1 MLYSTDKKCPL
12 ISTVYKQ
19 SSPGLVVSQVY
30 WAKLTMAPQAVF
42 GVASLQ
48 VTKPVPHFVH
58 FPLFSVHPG
67 QDSWNGGF
75 FFFFFLTWPAC
86 KAPEAVPSFL
96 FSAAAPR
103 QQEKL
108 GHAEAE
114 RKCLIRIVWPGFCC
128 IPQIVYV
135 SCSAPPSWCYFIPD
149 VSKRMTRNDSCVAN

>member
-1 MLYSTDKKCPL
+1 MLYSTDKKRPL

-67 QDSWNGGF
+67 ARQLEWRLF
-75 FFFFFLTWPAC
+75 FFF
-86 KAPEAVPSFL
+86 
-96 FSAAAPR
+96 
-103 QQEKL
+103 
-108 GHAEAE
+108 
-114 RKCLIRIVWPGFCC
+114 
-128 IPQIVYV
+128 
-135 SCSAPPSWCYFIPD
+135 
-149 VSKRMTRNDSCVAN
+149 